1 MLELHQIFA
10 MQKKAFFFLLAFFA
24 LGWGFTSFKTVFAG
38 LAVGVLFGQYNFWI
52 LVRRMERFDQALSE
66 GKKAPSLG
74 MGLRFASGV
83 AAAAVAITWPEY
95 FHLVSVVIGLM
106 IPYVLLVVDRIIFH
120 VKTNKHI

>member
-10 MQKKAFFFLLAFFA
+10 KQKKLLFFLLAFCA

-38 LAVGVLFGQYNFWI
+38 LAVGVLFGHYNFWI

-66 GKKAPSLG
+66 GKKAPSIG
-74 MGLRFASGV
+74 SGLRFASGV
-83 AAAAVAITWPEY
+83 AAAAVAITWPKY
-95 FHLVSVVIGLM
+95 FHLIFVVIGLM
-106 IPYVLLVVDRIIFH
+106 IPYVLLLVDRIVFH

>member
-1 MLELHQIFA
+1 MLEMHQIFA
-10 MQKKAFFFLLAFFA
+10 KQKKILFFLLALCA
-24 LGWGFTSFKTVFAG
+24 LGWGFTSLKTVFAG
-38 LAVGVLFGQYNFWI
+38 LAVGVLFGHYNFWI
-52 LVRRMERFDQALSE
+52 LVRRMERFDRALSE

-74 MGLRFASGV
+74 MGLRFTSGV